1 MSKEL
6 KTKDQLRKEVGKRL
20 KELRLQKGK
29 TQADIAGILGL
40 DRASVS
46 NHEIGRAL
54 PKKEELLVLAK
65 FYGTTTDY
73 ILGHTD
79 NKETPDPYEN
89 EREFLT
95 AIDLSTDEEIKNR
108 FIFEIDGQEVTEEEF
123 KRMVAAVR
131 SERLYRKNP

>member
-1 MSKEL
+1 M
-6 KTKDQLRKEVGKRL
+6 
-20 KELRLQKGK
+20 
-29 TQADIAGILGL
+29 
-40 DRASVS
+40 
-46 NHEIGRAL
+46 
-54 PKKEELLVLAK
+54 LAK